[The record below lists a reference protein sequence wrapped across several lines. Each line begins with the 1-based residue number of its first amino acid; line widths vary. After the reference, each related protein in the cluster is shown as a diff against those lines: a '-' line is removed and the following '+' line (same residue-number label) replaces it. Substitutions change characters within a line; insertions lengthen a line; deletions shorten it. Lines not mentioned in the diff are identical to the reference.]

1 MLEIDATVMLNKIR
15 KQNLLDSKGKELGKK
30 SGRKRM
36 DENRMNILQ
45 IMKDNPK
52 VSLHK
57 LIGTL
62 VLVTI

>member
-36 DENRMNILQ
+36 DENRMNIL
-45 IMKDNPK
+45 
-52 VSLHK
+52 
-57 LIGTL
+57 
-62 VLVTI
+62 